1 MGKNWVTPAMT
12 ARPQEPAF
20 QVIYVATV
28 TIGRP
33 DFYRQ
38 RSFGLAPHGTIAV
51 GFEAV
56 RREARTCQAD
66 HRLHP
71 VLVIDEAHLMPD
83 ATLSHL
89 HVLANFDMDSRPL
102 LSLVSVG
109 LPELQDRLRLGVHR
123 SLLTR
128 IGTMVDIGP
137 ATPDDTA
144 ACVRHRLEGA
154 GSTRERFA
162 SDGILMLDELAAA
175 LRYLVNQRGPLTLFL
190 TNPRVPIHNNLSE
203 RELRIVALLR
213 KNALFVGSDEGGRNL
228 AMLLSMSATC
238 RLHGVDPERWL
249 ADVLIGVQEETTVE
263 PLLPWNWKHGRGLVA
278 RPVFATA

>member
-162 SDGILMLDELAAA
+162 SDGILMLDELAAGVPA
-175 LRYLVNQRGPLTLFL
+175 GAGRG
-190 TNPRVPIHNNLSE
+190 
-203 RELRIVALLR
+203 
-213 KNALFVGSDEGGRNL
+213 GGGRDDRRRGAGGAPDRPRDRAACL
-228 AMLLSMSATC
+228 A
-238 RLHGVDPERWL
+238 VD
-249 ADVLIGVQEETTVE
+249 AVLVKPRFLRCLGPGPAGGQRQN
-263 PLLPWNWKHGRGLVA
+263 PASRRGRRGLGP
-278 RPVFATA
+278 RPPTHVQG